1 MKYPNLLATVFF
13 LLVLLLSACTKD
25 DNESLPKSTV
35 SRLYVSNADT
45 DASVMSIMIFDPADG
60 AKLDSPD
67 KYDTKLPDGN
77 GIVFDPYSGTV
88 FQVSR
93 QAKNI
98 KSFTVKA
105 DGSLTDKSSFIDDGL
120 SSAREIAFDRVRKT
134 LYVAS
139 NSDSSLYVYVGVDTI
154 KGVARASKK
163 LKLNGQ
169 PWGIHF
175 ENDNLFVVID
185 QANVQVQLFENAF
198 SLVVGTITPT
208 KTLNVTGAKRLHGI
222 TYSSS
227 RDALI
232 LTDIGEAT
240 ASGFSSD
247 GKLYIIEAA
256 MAKFAAMGAAITP
269 TRTISGL
276 ATGLGN
282 PVDVAWDTRADKD
295 LIYIA
300 EKANKTIQVFKFGD
314 SGNATPFRTAI
325 LSSSPEAIYLDAR

>member
-1 MKYPNLLATVFF
+1 MNRPFFASLLALAVS
-13 LLVLLLSACTKD
+13 LCGCTKD
-25 DNESLPKSTV
+25 DNKPLPQSTI

-45 DASVMSIMIFDPADG
+45 DASVMSTMIFDPADG
-60 AKLDSPD
+60 ARLDSPD
-67 KYDTKLPDGN
+67 KFDTKLPDGN

-98 KSFTVKA
+98 KSFTVKP
-105 DGSLTDKSSFIDDGL
+105 DGSLIDKGSFIDDGL
-120 SSAREIAFDRVRKT
+120 TSAREIAFDRVRKT
-134 LYVAS
+134 LYVSS
-139 NSDSSLYVYVGVDTI
+139 NTDSSLYVYVGVDTI

-175 ENDNLFVVID
+175 EDDKLFVVID
-185 QANVQVQLFENAF
+185 QDKVQVQLFENAS
-198 SLVVGTITPT
+198 SLVVGTIIPT
-208 KTLNVTGAKRLHGI
+208 KTIDVTGARRLHGI

-240 ASGFSSD
+240 ASGSGSD
-247 GKLYIIEAA
+247 GKIYIIETA
-256 MAKFAAMGAAITP
+256 MAKFAAMGATITP
-269 TRTISGL
+269 TRTISGI

-295 LIYIA
+295 LIYVA
-300 EKANKTIQVFKFGD
+300 EKANRTIQVFKFSD
-314 SGNATPFRTAI
+314 SGNASPFRTATF
-325 LSSSPEAIYLDAR
+325 SSSPEAIYLDAR

>member
-1 MKYPNLLATVFF
+1 MNRSIIAFF
-13 LLVLLLSACTKD
+13 LILAVLLSGCTKD
-25 DNESLPKSTV
+25 DNKPLTQSTI

-45 DASVMSIMIFDPADG
+45 DASVMSTVIFDPADG

-67 KYDTKLPDGN
+67 KFDTKLPDGN

-88 FQVSR
+88 R
-93 QAKNI
+93 
-98 KSFTVKA
+98 T
-105 DGSLTDKSSFIDDGL
+105 DGSLIDKGSFIDDGL
-120 SSAREIAFDRVRKT
+120 TSAREIAFDRVRKT

-185 QANVQVQLFENAF
+185 QERVQVQLFENAF
-198 SLVVGTITPT
+198 SLVVGAITPS
-208 KTLNVTGAKRLHGI
+208 KTINVTGAKRLHGI

-240 ASGFSSD
+240 AGGSGSD
-247 GKLYIIEAA
+247 GKIFIIEAA
-256 MAKFAAMGAAITP
+256 MAKFTAMGASIAP
-269 TRTISGL
+269 TRIIAGV

-295 LIYIA
+295 LIYVA
-300 EKANKTIQVFKFGD
+300 EKANKTIQVFKFSN
-314 SGNATPFRTAI
+314 SGNATPFRTAT
-325 LSSSPEAIYLDAR
+325 LSSFPEAIYLDAR